1 MGKSINNHFINNY
14 SQMTDKHMERS
25 STSLVIREMQIKL
38 TMKYHYALIKMAK
51 MKMMTN
57 LRADEIMEMLDSAYI
72 CW

>member
-1 MGKSINNHFINNY
+1 
-14 SQMTDKHMERS
+14 MTDKHTGRS

-38 TMKYHYALIKMAK
+38 TMKYHYTLIKMAK

-57 LRADEIMEMLDSAYI
+57 LRADEIMEMLDLAYI

>member
-1 MGKSINNHFINNY
+1 
-14 SQMTDKHMERS
+14 MTDKHMERS